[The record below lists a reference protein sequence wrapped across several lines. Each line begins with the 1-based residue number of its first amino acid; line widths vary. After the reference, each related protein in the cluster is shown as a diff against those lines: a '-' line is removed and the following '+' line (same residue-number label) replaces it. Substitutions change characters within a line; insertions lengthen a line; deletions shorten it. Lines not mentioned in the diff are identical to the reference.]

1 MVTFFSLI
9 LFFGIMGYCES
20 SYENKDLDLL
30 GSFEKNV
37 CLNKKGILGGIIDEE
52 LLADKP
58 LSFDLTQICS
68 NLKAK
73 NPTKQ
78 EIINGF

>member
-37 CLNKKGILGGIIDEE
+37 CLNKKGILGGIGFMFII
-52 LLADKP
+52 AIISGMINKK
-58 LSFDLTQICS
+58 
-68 NLKAK
+68 LKRK
-73 NPTKQ
+73 NNN
-78 EIINGF
+78 IINNETNASIN